1 MSDVREED
9 TELDAGTTNQ
19 VFWWS
24 LGIALTAFV
33 WALVNPEG
41 MTSAVQGL
49 TSVALE
55 SLDWFF
61 LLLATF
67 LLITALYLAF
77 SRYGKLRLGRDDE
90 RPEFTTGSWLSMLF
104 AAGMGAGLL
113 FWGIAEPI
121 THFQDPPGLESRTAA
136 AAREAFVVTNL
147 HWGLHAWAIYGMCAL
162 VIAYFTFRRGMRPL
176 TSSPIRSAM
185 PNTPKPLLISAD
197 VLAVQA
203 VLFGIVGTLVMG
215 VLQLRAGVTAVFNTD
230 PESTAIAMGI
240 IVLLTVSYMLS
251 ASTGLDK
258 GIKILSNI
266 NILLT
271 VALLIF
277 IVFFGPTRYIAS
289 TIVTSIGDYLSRL
302 FEMAF
307 RLFPFEGLTSWTASW
322 TLTYFLWWLAWG
334 PFVGIFIARISRG
347 RTIREFVLGVVLVPA
362 AASLVWFGALG
373 GAGIFI
379 ELEGPGGLAAI
390 ATEDAAAA
398 LFAFLDYFPLGG
410 ILSLLALAILFVF
423 LVTSADSGTFVLG
436 IMTENGNQ
444 NPRVSRKLL
453 WGALLAGMTL
463 TVTLVADVQVARA
476 MAIFG
481 AVPFTAVLVVQ
492 MAAFLATIR
501 TERINLEPPTD
512 PTGVATAGAVT
523 TNGHKHPGDGTP
535 VDVGVADVAAGTA
548 TPPPGDRPSAGS
560 SS

>member
-1 MSDVREED
+1 MSSEREVD
-9 TELDAGTTNQ
+9 TEASTEGFNQ

-24 LGIALTAFV
+24 LGIAGAAFI
-33 WALVNPEG
+33 WALISPEG
-41 MTSAVQGL
+41 MTSAVQAM

-67 LLITALYLAF
+67 LLFTALFLAF
-77 SRYGKLRLGRDDE
+77 SRYGQLRLGRDDE
-90 RPEFTTGSWLSMLF
+90 RPEFGTGSWLSMLF

-113 FWGIAEPI
+113 FWGAAEPI
-121 THFQDPPGLESRTAA
+121 THFQDPPGLEGRTPE

-162 VIAYFTFRRGMRPL
+162 VIAYFTFRRGMKPL

-185 PNTPKPLLISAD
+185 PNTPKPLLVSAD
-197 VLAVQA
+197 VLAVLA
-203 VLFGIVGTLVMG
+203 VLFGIVGSLVMG

-230 PESTAIAMGI
+230 PESTSIATGI
-240 IVLLTVSYMLS
+240 IVLLTIAFMLS

-258 GIKILSNI
+258 GIRILSNI

-271 VALLIF
+271 VALLFVI
-277 IVFFGPTRYIAS
+277 IFFGPTRYIAG
-289 TIVTSIGDYLSRL
+289 TIVTSLGDYVSRI

-362 AASLVWFGALG
+362 TASLVWFGALG

-398 LFAFLDYFPLGG
+398 LFAFLDYFPLGAA
-410 ILSLLALAILFVF
+410 LSLLALAILFVF

-436 IMTENGNQ
+436 IMTEDGNE
-444 NPRVSRKLL
+444 NPRVSKKLL
-453 WGALLAGMTL
+453 WGAILAGMTL
-463 TVTLVADVQVARA
+463 AVTLVADVQVGRA
-476 MAIFG
+476 MAILG

-501 TERINLEPPTD
+501 TEKVNAAPPTALAE
-512 PTGVATAGAVT
+512 PRS
-523 TNGHKHPGDGTP
+523 TNE
-535 VDVGVADVAAGTA
+535 VAASEVAASEVAADEVAADEVAASDPIST
-548 TPPPGDRPSAGS
+548 TEDRR
-560 SS
+560 

>member
-1 MSDVREED
+1 MEGMRSDREEE
-9 TELDAGTTNQ
+9 TNTPTKASNQ

-24 LGIALTAFV
+24 LAIAAAAFV
-33 WALVNPEG
+33 WALISPEG
-41 MTSAVQGL
+41 MTSAVQAL

-55 SLDWFF
+55 TLDWFF

-67 LLITALYLAF
+67 LLLTALYLAF
-77 SRYGKLRLGRDDE
+77 SRFGRLRLGKDHE
-90 RPEFTTGSWLSMLF
+90 RPEFSTASWLSMLF

-113 FWGIAEPI
+113 FWGAAEPI
-121 THFQDPPGLESRTAA
+121 THFQDPPGLESRSPA
-136 AAREAFVVTNL
+136 AAREAFVITNL

-176 TSSPIRSAM
+176 TSSPIRSAL
-185 PNTPKPLLISAD
+185 PGTPRPLLISAD
-197 VLAVQA
+197 VLAVLA
-203 VLFGIVGTLVMG
+203 VLFGIVGSLVMG

-230 PESTAIAMGI
+230 PESTAIAAGI
-240 IVLLTVSYMLS
+240 VVVLTICYMLS
-251 ASTGLDK
+251 ASTGLDR
-258 GIKILSNI
+258 GIKILSNV
-266 NILLT
+266 NVLLT
-271 VALLIF
+271 IALLLV
-277 IVFFGPTRYIAS
+277 IVFFGPTRYITE
-289 TIVTSIGDYLSRL
+289 TIVTSIGDYLSRI

-307 RLFPFEGLTSWTASW
+307 RLFPFEGLTAWTASW

-347 RTIREFVLGVVLVPA
+347 RTIREFVMGVVLVPA

-398 LFAFLDYFPLGG
+398 LFAFLDYFALGG
-410 ILSLLALAILFVF
+410 ALSLLALAILFVF

-436 IMTENGNQ
+436 MMTEEGNE

-453 WGALLAGMTL
+453 WGLILAGMTM
-463 TVTLVADVQVARA
+463 TVTLVADVQVGRA
-476 MAIFG
+476 MAVLG

-492 MAAFLATIR
+492 MAAFLTTISR
-501 TERINLEPPTD
+501 EPVNSRAEKPPAPPPEQPPQGTEIPQAVGQLDES
-512 PTGVATAGAVT
+512 AGATRESLSSPSGVI
-523 TNGHKHPGDGTP
+523 GD
-535 VDVGVADVAAGTA
+535 
-548 TPPPGDRPSAGS
+548 PS
-560 SS
+560 

>member
-1 MSDVREED
+1 MPSERDDD
-9 TELDAGTTNQ
+9 TNPATGNAAL
-19 VFWWS
+19 VFRWS
-24 LGIALTAFV
+24 LGIAFAAFL
-33 WALVNPEG
+33 WALIDPEA
-41 MTSAVQGL
+41 MTSAVQSL

-67 LLITALYLAF
+67 LLITALFLAF
-77 SRYGKLRLGRDDE
+77 SRFGRLRLGKDDE
-90 RPEFTTGSWLSMLF
+90 RPEFSTASWLSMLF

-113 FWGIAEPI
+113 FWGAAEPI
-121 THFQDPPGLESRTAA
+121 THFQDPPGLESRSPA
-136 AAREAFVVTNL
+136 AAREAFVITNL

-185 PNTPKPLLISAD
+185 PNTPRSLLISAD
-197 VLAVQA
+197 VLAVLA
-203 VLFGIVGTLVMG
+203 VLFGIVGSLVMG

-230 PESTAIAMGI
+230 PESTAIAAGI
-240 IVLLTVSYMLS
+240 VVILTISFMLS
-251 ASTGLDK
+251 ASTGLDR

-266 NILLT
+266 NIMLT
-271 VALLIF
+271 IALLMV
-277 IVFFGPTRYIAS
+277 IVFFGPTRYIAE
-289 TIVTSIGDYLSRL
+289 TIVTSVGDYLSRI

-307 RLFPFEGLTSWTASW
+307 RLFPFEGLTAWTASW

-347 RTIREFVLGVVLVPA
+347 RTIREFVMGVVLVPA
-362 AASLVWFGALG
+362 VASLVWFGALG

-398 LFAFLDYFPLGG
+398 LFAFLDYFALGG
-410 ILSLLALAILFVF
+410 ALSLLALAILFVF

-436 IMTENGNQ
+436 MMTEDGHD
-444 NPRVSRKLL
+444 NPRTSRKLL
-453 WGALLAGMTL
+453 WGLILAGMTL
-463 TVTLVADVQVARA
+463 TVTLVADVQVGRA
-476 MAIFG
+476 MAVLG

-492 MAAFLATIR
+492 MAAFLSSISR
-501 TERINLEPPTD
+501 EPLNTEAPSAPPPLEPQP
-512 PTGVATAGAVT
+512 A
-523 TNGHKHPGDGTP
+523 
-535 VDVGVADVAAGTA
+535 A
-548 TPPPGDRPSAGS
+548 TPAKEST
-560 SS
+560 